1 MVLHH
6 HNKNKCKVLAQ
17 IAIRCG
23 EHNLGMRWLMADIA
37 NTTFNEPKYMHC
49 SPKLNM
55 VLFSLLLC
63 YPFIFV
69 MFFFY
74 QRRLFVSSL
83 YTKVAGPL
91 SCVRVVSLNFSILTW
106 IQHVRYNTDNYK
118 FNLVNKQFTN
128 VGLGNVFS

>member
-1 MVLHH
+1 MAKRRMKKLFGRCSLLTEQWLSHFRMDIMVLHH

-17 IAIRCG
+17 IAIRFG

-37 NTTFNEPKYMHC
+37 NTTFNEPKYMHF

-69 MFFFY
+69 MFFFI
-74 QRRLFVSSL
+74 
-83 YTKVAGPL
+83 
-91 SCVRVVSLNFSILTW
+91 CVVSLYR
-106 IQHVRYNTDNYK
+106 RYTPRS
-118 FNLVNKQFTN
+118 LVHCL
-128 VGLGNVFS
+128 VYELYL